1 MRYTSAGQ
9 TRGATKEGNLARR
22 EKFDA
27 LVSRVLHAVVSSLN
41 IVLYN
46 GRWDAM
52 EHPSLGPDIVSE
64 RRTTLLIQ
72 KVRVEQIALRNL
84 NDRYDV

>member
-9 TRGATKEGNLARR
+9 TRGATKEGNLGRR

-52 EHPSLGPDIVSE
+52 EQPGLGPDIVSE
-64 RRTTLLIQ
+64 RRTTLLIH
-72 KVRVEQIALRNL
+72 KVRVEQMAL
-84 NDRYDV
+84 NDRYNV